1 MTNGHL
7 GKGYFALLG
16 RNYSVAYDICIFLQV
31 TIPSSVLIDCAILD
45 LMGSIMAP
53 ILKYISMKQPSES
66 ASVDSTNKR
75 INIKFPIT
83 NAFWTEHTC
92 RFFYIFQMLVS

>member
-1 MTNGHL
+1 M
-7 GKGYFALLG
+7 
-16 RNYSVAYDICIFLQV
+16 
-31 TIPSSVLIDCAILD
+31 DCAILD
-45 LMGSIMAP
+45 LIGSIMAP

-66 ASVDSTNKR
+66 ASVDSTNNKDTTKR

-83 NAFWTEHTC
+83 NAFRTEHTC